1 MAITYEIIGCSN
13 PRGAEG
19 VDYACNS
26 RTKTGDYTT
35 EQLIEDLNEA
45 TSVTKGDV
53 LGILKAYLT
62 EISRMVRNGNTVEME
77 GLGTFRAALRSKC
90 FAQSVI
96 PAESFD
102 PASYIKGAAVRFR
115 PAPDLKAY
123 VRARASFRRVPSEL
137 LA

>member
-1 MAITYEIIGCSN
+1 MAITYQIIPCTN

-19 VDYACNS
+19 VDYACDA

-35 EQLIEDLNEA
+35 QQLVDDLNEA

-62 EISRMVRNGNTVEME
+62 EISRWVREGNTVEME
-77 GLGTFRAALRSKC
+77 GLGTFRARLSSKC
-90 FAQSVI
+90 FPQSVI
-96 PAESFD
+96 GSDDFD
-102 PASYIKGAAVRFR
+102 PSGYIRSAGIAFR

-123 VRARASFRRVPSEL
+123 VRARATYRRVPSQL
-137 LA
+137 MG